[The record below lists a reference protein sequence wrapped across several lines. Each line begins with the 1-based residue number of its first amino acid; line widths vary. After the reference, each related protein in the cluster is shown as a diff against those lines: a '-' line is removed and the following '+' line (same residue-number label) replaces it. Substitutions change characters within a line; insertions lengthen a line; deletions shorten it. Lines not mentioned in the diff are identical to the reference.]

1 MRQYSYNIQFKD
13 FRSYTFL
20 KEIKLKKK
28 KIGVTLEQKK
38 EYREKWLIQ
47 GGGGDKGM
55 RKTERK
61 RTGCEKDRNRQVKY
75 FRQTGNETQTG
86 CKDTQDI
93 KITRKETQQVR
104 KLGFE

>member
-1 MRQYSYNIQFKD
+1 M
-13 FRSYTFL
+13 
-20 KEIKLKKK
+20 
-28 KIGVTLEQKK
+28 
-38 EYREKWLIQ
+38 
-47 GGGGDKGM
+47 M
-55 RKTERK
+55 KTKRK

-75 FRQTGNETQTG
+75 LRQTGNERQTG